1 VTIKIW
7 RISAAALATAFW
19 STGQAATPQGQVVAV
34 VNGEEILLQDLD
46 AQLADMHLPAT
57 ADRKAAR
64 IALIQQIVNRKIMAQ
79 EARKL
84 GFDRDPGFVAQRRRT
99 EEELLLS
106 TFARRKMEGV
116 PAPDGAAI
124 TRFMT
129 ENPHMFAQRK
139 TYRIDQIQ
147 FDMPADP
154 ATLKSLQ
161 SAHSLDEVARALTGM
176 GLKFQRGSGTMDSA
190 RIPARQLEQILR
202 LPKGEPFILPGS
214 QPGKGLANVITGSEP
229 LSVSQAEQRD
239 IAAKAIRNQALAKIA
254 EQQLNDARA
263 KAQIEYQPGYQ
274 PQPR

>member
-1 VTIKIW
+1 VTVNIW
-7 RISAAALATAFW
+7 RISAAALAMASW
-19 STGQAATPQGQVVAV
+19 SNCQAATPQGQVVAA
-34 VNGEEILLQDLD
+34 VNGEEILLQDVD
-46 AQLADMHLPAT
+46 AQLADMNLPAT

-84 GFDRDPGFVAQRRRT
+84 GFDRDPGFIAQRRRA

-106 TFARRKMEGV
+106 TFARRKLEDV
-116 PAPDGAAI
+116 PAPDGTAI
-124 TRFMT
+124 TQFMT

-161 SAHSLDEVARALTGM
+161 STHSLDEVARALTGM

-214 QPGKGLANVITGSEP
+214 QAGKGLANVITGSEP
-229 LSVSQAEQRD
+229 LSAPQAEQRD
-239 IAAKAIRNQALAKIA
+239 MAAKAIRNQALAKIG

-263 KAQIEYQPGYQ
+263 RAQIEYQPGFQ

>member
-1 VTIKIW
+1 MTVKIW
-7 RISAAALATAFW
+7 RIPAVALATAFCT
-19 STGQAATPQGQVVAV
+19 TGQAAAPQGQVVAV
-34 VNGEEILLQDLD
+34 VNGEEILLQDVD
-46 AQLADMHLPAT
+46 AQLADMNLPAT

-64 IALIQQIVNRKIMAQ
+64 IALIQQVVNRKIMAQ

-84 GFDRDPGFVAQRRRT
+84 GFDRDPGFIAQRRRA

-106 TFARRKMEGV
+106 TFARRKMEAV

-124 TRFMT
+124 ARFMT

-139 TYRIDQIQ
+139 IYRIDQIQ

-176 GLKFQRGSGTMDSA
+176 GLKFQRGNGTMDSA

-202 LPKGEPFILPGS
+202 LPKGEPFVLPGS

-239 IAAKAIRNQALAKIA
+239 IAAKAIRNQALAKIG
-254 EQQLNDARA
+254 EQQLNDAKA

>member
-1 VTIKIW
+1 MA
-7 RISAAALATAFW
+7 SW
-19 STGQAATPQGQVVAV
+19 SNCQAATPQGQVVAA
-34 VNGEEILLQDLD
+34 VNGEEILLQDVD
-46 AQLADMHLPAT
+46 AQLADMNLPAT

-84 GFDRDPGFVAQRRRT
+84 GFDRDPGFIAQRRRA

-106 TFARRKMEGV
+106 TFARRKLEDV
-116 PAPDGAAI
+116 PAPDGTAI
-124 TRFMT
+124 TQFMT
-129 ENPHMFAQRK
+129 ENLHMFAQRK

-161 SAHSLDEVARALTGM
+161 STHSLDEVARALTGM

-214 QPGKGLANVITGSEP
+214 QAGKGLANVITGSEP
-229 LSVSQAEQRD
+229 LSAPQAEQRD
-239 IAAKAIRNQALAKIA
+239 MAAKAIRNQALAKIG

-263 KAQIEYQPGYQ
+263 RAQIEYQPGFQ

>member
-7 RISAAALATAFW
+7 RISPAALAMALW
-19 STGQAATPQGQVVAV
+19 STGQAATPQGQVAAV
-34 VNGEEILLQDLD
+34 VNGEEILLQDVD
-46 AQLADMHLPAT
+46 AQLADMNLPAT

-84 GFDRDPGFVAQRRRT
+84 GFDRDPGFIAQRRRA

-106 TFARRKMEGV
+106 TFARRKLEGV
-116 PAPDGAAI
+116 PVPDGAAI

-214 QPGKGLANVITGSEP
+214 QTGKGLANVITGSEP

-239 IAAKAIRNQALAKIA
+239 MAAKAIRNQALAKIG

-263 KAQIEYQPGYQ
+263 RAQIEYQSGFQ

>member
-7 RISAAALATAFW
+7 RISAAALAMALW
-19 STGQAATPQGQVVAV
+19 STGQAATPQGQVAAV
-34 VNGEEILLQDLD
+34 VNGEEILLQDVD
-46 AQLADMHLPAT
+46 AQLADMNLPAT

-84 GFDRDPGFVAQRRRT
+84 GFDRDPGFIAQRRRA

-106 TFARRKMEGV
+106 TFARRKLEGV
-116 PAPDGAAI
+116 PVPDGAAI

-154 ATLKSLQ
+154 ATLQSLQ

-214 QPGKGLANVITGSEP
+214 QTGKGLANVITGSEP

-239 IAAKAIRNQALAKIA
+239 MAAKAIRNQALAKIG

-263 KAQIEYQPGYQ
+263 RAQIEYQPGFQ